1 MTADTNMQSNSTL
14 PEISSNFLSTPVNN
28 KTEALAYVSCKSQ
41 TNPFQISK
49 LISEERSSRSNKLFN
64 VNSSKNGLSQSNSN
78 KSTPRENNL
87 KIIKQSFNAQND
99 HPFLTFY
106 NKCFQ
111 PSSRNR
117 MKIEN
122 NDLDKFINKI
132 NFRKL
137 CIQEDILPVVNKRN
151 LENSKSIYKLANLV
165 EKTNSDKGIKTNKLE
180 LIKEINKEIINSN
193 KERAQLADLEE
204 IKNKL
209 KTEKEVDLKTYNI
222 GIVILINKYIYI
234 YI

>member
-28 KTEALAYVSCKSQ
+28 KTEALAYMTYKSQ

-49 LISEERSSRSNKLFN
+49 LRSGEGSSRSNKIFN
-64 VNSSKNGLSQSNSN
+64 VNSSSKNVLSQSNSN

-117 MKIEN
+117 KKIEN

-132 NFRKL
+132 DFRKL

-151 LENSKSIYKLANLV
+151 LEDSKSIYKLANLV

-180 LIKEINKEIINSN
+180 LIKEIKTEIINSN
-193 KERAQLADLEE
+193 KERAQLAELEE

-209 KTEKEVDLKTYNI
+209 KAEKEVDLKTYNI
-222 GIVILINKYIYI
+222 GIVILIYKYKYFK
-234 YI
+234 